1 MKGKEAE
8 KFAAGDLA
16 TRIPQSVN
24 HSRRA
29 FSMHHG
35 ENTVT
40 AKSRASTRKAYIG
53 GERGQ
58 GDTIYHLFNTHHQAP
73 NSSSGPEGREI
84 DPRICQ
90 SNSPRASFTCLP

>member
-1 MKGKEAE
+1 VKSEKERERESESATGRTGCRMKGKEAE

-40 AKSRASTRKAYIG
+40 AKSRAPTRKTYIG

-58 GDTIYHLFNTHHQAP
+58 RDAIYPSFNPLTYK
-73 NSSSGPEGREI
+73 
-84 DPRICQ
+84 
-90 SNSPRASFTCLP
+90 